1 MSDRAAA
8 LSAALYH
15 VHVRCPHAQQ
25 CHLARRTIHLGRCTR
40 RCEDQVRAERR
51 GESRKPAS
59 NRNASILLIYTN
71 FYRPGTWTS
80 TASLPT
86 ASMRRRWTP
95 CSHRGSTRCRTWLRT
110 SMVRTISRSLL
121 SHDSSRRRSLAHPS
135 TRPLA
140 LSGASSLTPALA
152 ASSSAP
158 PPPSVRVPQYPGGP
172 AASKGGASRGDPSNT
187 KQMTEQ
193 QVRLL
198 PFGRLLLLVQ

>member
-1 MSDRAAA
+1 MLLPCLQHYTTYTSGVLTRNNVTSLSNEQFTSVVAKEDAKIKSEQNAEVRAANPHQTETP
-8 LSAALYH
+8 AA
-15 VHVRCPHAQQ
+15 
-25 CHLARRTIHLGRCTR
+25 
-40 RCEDQVRAERR
+40 
-51 GESRKPAS
+51 
-59 NRNASILLIYTN
+59 LLIYTN
-71 FYRPGTWTS
+71 FHRPGTWTS

-121 SHDSSRRRSLAHPS
+121 SHDSSRRRSLAHPF

-158 PPPSVRVPQYPGGP
+158 PPSSVRVPQYPGGP